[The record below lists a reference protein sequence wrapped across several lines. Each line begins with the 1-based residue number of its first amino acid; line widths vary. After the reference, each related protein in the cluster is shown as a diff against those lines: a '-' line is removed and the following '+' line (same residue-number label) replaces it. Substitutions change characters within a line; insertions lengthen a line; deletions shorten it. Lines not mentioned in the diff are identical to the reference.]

1 MKANINLRRKDLA
14 ATISLILAA
23 HGTVYAQD
31 QVDDQSAGDEEGVMM
46 EEVVVTGTFR
56 ASLLNSMSLKRNSTS
71 LVEAISAEDLGK
83 LPDISIAESL
93 ARLPGIAVQRLN
105 GRGQQVSIRGLSPD
119 FNTGLLNGREQVSV
133 GDNRG
138 VEFDQYPAEL
148 LNQVVVYK
156 TPDAK
161 LIGQGLAATVDMRT
175 VRPLD
180 YGERAINLDAQ
191 YEWLENDPVSNRDDS
206 GYRFSAMYIDQ
217 FADDTFG
224 FLVGYAHATIP
235 SSGLNNNAWGYYVG
249 DGAGNVAVGGG
260 RIWARQSEL
269 ERDSIVIGMDWEPSD
284 KFVAN
289 LDVFYSEFTE
299 DQIKHGLVMNLDGG
313 ALTPISTE
321 NGIVTEGVYG
331 GNTRLGSENNAFLRD
346 ADNLSIGANFKWFF
360 DNEWNM
366 MIDLSH
372 SSVDRSDTNEF
383 ESNGALGGA
392 GGLTDEVGFQTGPW
406 GNRWSVGR
414 DYSNLNYGS
423 GEALYATSPFGW
435 GDPNALAPYVPAGQF
450 GYNKVFD
457 IEDDL
462 NALRLE
468 FERPLDWG
476 ALSAVHMGYNYA
488 NREKSRRA
496 NEGVITSGITGPDG
510 MLVTEVEIP
519 ADIAGVA
526 DLSWGMFG
534 NNTGMVSYDP
544 YALLATGAIQQG
556 EYLYDDI
563 FAKSWVVEEDVHTAY
578 FMFEMD
584 TMIGNMPLT
593 GNFGLQYQW
602 WEQESSGQ
610 NASGSGASVV
620 FETYSGDDDDAEWLP
635 SLNLVL
641 SLTDNQKLRFG
652 AARTLV
658 RPRMDEMRA
667 SGFYGYDS
675 AKVDNTQADVD
686 ALIAA
691 GVSEVQAYSLLS
703 PWSRTGGNIT
713 LKPWVADALDLSY
726 EFYFPEGTGMFSVA
740 WFYKDLDT
748 YIYDQTLL
756 FDFTGL
762 PPQGPDPQLYTGPST
777 SPQNGEGGSI
787 DGWEIAAQIDGAMF
801 TPALEGIGV
810 TGNYSSTDSEI
821 EPNGPGSESRL
832 PGLSESVWN
841 FTAYFER
848 WGFSARVNWR
858 YRDGYVGEVSGFGGA
873 RTGSDIAEETI
884 VDAQVSYEI
893 QSGAMQGL
901 TFRLMGYNLTDEP
914 FRSVDVNTGL
924 PTEYQ
929 LFGATYAAGISYK
942 F

>member
-1 MKANINLRRKDLA
+1 MKAHDKLRRKELA
-14 ATISLILAA
+14 ATISLLLAA
-23 HGTVYAQD
+23 HGSAYAQD
-31 QVDDQSAGDEEGVMM
+31 QATGDDQDASEDMVM

-56 ASLLNSMSLKRNSTS
+56 ASLLNSMSLKRDNTS

-105 GRGQQVSIRGLSPD
+105 GRGQQVSIRGLAPD

-156 TPDAK
+156 TPDAR
-161 LIGQGLAATVDMRT
+161 LIGQGVAATVDMRT

-224 FLVGYAHATIP
+224 VLIGYAHATIP

-249 DGAGNVAVGGG
+249 DGNGNVAVGGG
-260 RIWARQSEL
+260 RVWARQSEL
-269 ERDSIVIGMDWEPSD
+269 ERDSIVVGLDWEPTD
-284 KFVAN
+284 KVSAT
-289 LDVFYSEFTE
+289 LDVFYSDFTE
-299 DQIKHGLVMNLDGG
+299 DQIKHGLVLNLDGG
-313 ALTPISTE
+313 AMTPISTA
-321 NGIVTEGVYG
+321 NGIVTEGVYA
-331 GNTRLGSENNAFLRD
+331 GNTLLGTENNAFLRD
-346 ADNLSIGANFKWFF
+346 ADNLSIGANLKYYF
-360 DNEWNM
+360 DNDWNM
-366 MIDLSH
+366 IIDLSH

-392 GGLTDEVGFQTGPW
+392 GGLTDVVGFQTGPW

-414 DYSNLNYGS
+414 DYSNLDYGS

-435 GDPNALAPYVPAGQF
+435 GDPNAIAPYQPAGQF
-450 GYNKVFD
+450 GYNKIFD

-462 NALRLE
+462 NAFRLE

-476 ALSAVHMGYNYA
+476 LLSAVHLGYNFA

-510 MLVTEVEIP
+510 LLQTEVEIP
-519 ADIAGVA
+519 ANIAGVA
-526 DLSWGMFG
+526 DLGFGMFG
-534 NNTGMVSYDP
+534 PNTRMVSYDP
-544 YALLATGAIQQG
+544 YALLRTGAIQQG
-556 EYLYDDI
+556 EYLFDDI
-563 FAKSWVVEEDVHTAY
+563 FAKSWVVEEDVQTAY
-578 FMFEMD
+578 FMFEVD

-602 WEQESSGQ
+602 WDQKSSGQ
-610 NASGSGASVV
+610 NASGAGADVVNEVFSGA
-620 FETYSGDDDDAEWLP
+620 GDGDEWLP
-635 SLNLVL
+635 SINLVL

-667 SGFYGYDS
+667 SGTYGYN
-675 AKVDNTQADVD
+675 AERADNTQADVD

-691 GVSEVQAYSLLS
+691 GVGELQAYSLLS
-703 PWSRTGGNIT
+703 PWSRDGGNVE
-713 LKPWVADALDLSY
+713 LEPWVADGLDLSY
-726 EFYFPEGTGMFSVA
+726 EFYFPEGYGMFSLA

-762 PPQGPDPQLYTGPST
+762 PAEGPPPQLFTGPST
-777 SPQNGEGGSI
+777 SPQNGEGGTI
-787 DGWEIAAQIDGAMF
+787 DGWELAAQIDAGMF
-801 TPALEGIGV
+801 SPALEGLGL

-821 EPNGPGSESRL
+821 EPEGPGSESRL
-832 PGLSESVWN
+832 PGLSETVWN
-841 FTAYFER
+841 LTAYFER

-858 YRDGYVGEVSGFGGA
+858 YRDGYVGEVSGFGGQ
-873 RTGSDIAEETI
+873 RLGSDIAEETI

-893 QSGAMQGL
+893 QSGALQGL

-914 FRSVDVNTGL
+914 FRSVDVTTGL

-929 LFGATYAAGISYK
+929 LFGATYAAGVSYK

>member
-1 MKANINLRRKDLA
+1 MKAHNALRRKELA
-14 ATISLILAA
+14 ATISLLLAA
-23 HGTVYAQD
+23 HGTAFAQD
-31 QVDDQSAGDEEGVMM
+31 QAGQSDGDEEDILM
-46 EEVVVTGTFR
+46 EEVVVTGSYR
-56 ASLLNSMSLKRNSTS
+56 ASLLSSMSLKRDSTS

-83 LPDISIAESL
+83 LPDVSIAESL

-191 YEWLENDPVSNRDDS
+191 YEWMEYDPVSNRDDS

-224 FLVGYAHATIP
+224 LLIGYAHATIP
-235 SSGLNNNAWGYYVG
+235 SAGLNNNAWGYYVG

-269 ERDSIVIGMDWEPSD
+269 ERDSLVIGMDWEPTD

-299 DQIKHGLVMNLDGG
+299 DQIKHGLVLNLDGG
-313 ALTPISTE
+313 AMTPISTS
-321 NGIVTEGVYG
+321 NGIVTEGVYA
-331 GNTRLGSENNAFLRD
+331 GNTALATENNAFLRD
-346 ADNLSIGANFKWFF
+346 ADTTSIGANFKYFF
-360 DNEWNM
+360 DNDWNM
-366 MIDLSH
+366 MVDLSH

-383 ESNGALGGA
+383 ESNGALSGA
-392 GGLTDEVGFQTGPW
+392 GGLTDVVGFQTGPW

-414 DYSNLNYGS
+414 DYSNLDYGS
-423 GEALYATSPFGW
+423 GEAVYATSPFGW

-462 NALRLE
+462 NAFRLE

-476 ALSAVHMGYNYA
+476 MFSAMHLGYNFA

-496 NEGVITSGITGPDG
+496 NEGVITSGLTDSNGV
-510 MLVTEVEIP
+510 LLTEVEIP
-519 ADIAGVA
+519 SDIAGVA
-526 DLSWGMFG
+526 DLGWGMFG
-534 NNTGMVSYDP
+534 DNTRMVSYDP
-544 YALLATGAIQQG
+544 YDLLATGAIQQG
-556 EYLYDDI
+556 AYLYDDI
-563 FAKSWVVEEDVHTAY
+563 FAKSWVVEEDVQTFY
-578 FMFEMD
+578 FMFELD
-584 TMIGNMPLT
+584 TMIGSMPLT
-593 GNFGLQYQW
+593 GNFGLQYQTW
-602 WEQESSGQ
+602 DQSSTGQ
-610 NASGSGASVV
+610 NASGSGESVV
-620 FETYSGDDDDAEWLP
+620 FETYAGSDSDDEWLP

-652 AARTLV
+652 AARSLV

-667 SGFYGYDS
+667 SGFYGYDTS
-675 AKVDNTQADVD
+675 KVDYTQDDVN

-703 PWSRTGGNIT
+703 PWSRDGGNIN
-713 LKPWVADALDLSY
+713 LKPWVADAVDLSY
-726 EFYFPEGTGMFSVA
+726 EFYFEDGMGMFSLA

-762 PPQGPDPQLYTGPST
+762 PPQGPDPQLYTGTST
-777 SPQNGEGGSI
+777 SPQNGEGGTI
-787 DGWEIAAQIDGAMF
+787 DGWEVAAQIDGGMF

-810 TGNYSSTDSEI
+810 TGNYSRTDSEI
-821 EPNGPGSESRL
+821 EPEGPGSASRL
-832 PGLSESVWN
+832 PGLSEDVWN
-841 FTAYFER
+841 LTAYFER

-858 YRDGYVGEVSGFGGA
+858 YRDGYVGEVSGFGGN
-873 RTGSDIAEETI
+873 RFGSDIAEETI
-884 VDAQVSYEI
+884 VDAQISYEI

-929 LFGATYAAGISYK
+929 LFGATYAAGVSYK